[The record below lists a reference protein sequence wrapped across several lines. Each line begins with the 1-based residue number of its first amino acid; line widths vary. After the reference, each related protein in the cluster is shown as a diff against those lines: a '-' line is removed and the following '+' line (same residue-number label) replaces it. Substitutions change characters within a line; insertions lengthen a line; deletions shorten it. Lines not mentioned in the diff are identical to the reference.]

1 MIISENNWIN
11 DNLTKSGL
19 ISDYDIKFNL
29 YPFKPLKFHDAA
41 QKTAIKIS
49 EKYKNLYVGLS
60 GGIDSEYVLVCFHKL
75 KIPIIP
81 LIILCEGNEEE
92 TKYAFKIC
100 KKLNIIPKVI
110 TCSDIE
116 ILDICISFI
125 YKKMNGVGFESAT
138 KIFAA
143 QYVKNNNGTLVCG
156 GHIVGDGDALIKNSE
171 YAMIE
176 WDSYDL
182 ADYGDEIGF
191 FTYTPELT
199 YSMISGNTL
208 DGENMSWKEYKSK
221 LFELEMRQKI
231 FYTYPERIE
240 KIFESM
246 YRVDPIEKKQFD
258 TLRSLGIPWR
268 PPKRFS
274 TNNNFKKEIRWKKN
288 EILDIFKPYLI

>member
-1 MIISENNWIN
+1 MIISENNWMI
-11 DNLTKSGL
+11 DNFTSTGLT
-19 ISDYDIKFNL
+19 SDYDITFNL
-29 YPFKPLKFHDAA
+29 YSFKPLNFYLASEQA
-41 QKTAIKIS
+41 AIKLS

-60 GGIDSEYVLVCFHKL
+60 GGIDSEYVLFCFHKL

-110 TCSDIE
+110 TCSNYE
-116 ILDICISFI
+116 ILDICVNFI

-138 KIFAA
+138 RAHA
-143 QYVKNNNGTLVCG
+143 MHYVKNNGGTLICG
-156 GHIVGDGDALIKNSE
+156 DSIIGDGNRLIRDSE
-171 YAMIE
+171 YTMDE
-176 WDSYDL
+176 WAGYFG
-182 ADYGDEIGF
+182 YEIGF

-221 LFELEMRQKI
+221 LFGLEMRDKMSYIYPKNNQKI
-231 FYTYPERIE
+231 I
-240 KIFESM
+240 ESM
-246 YRVDPIEKKQFD
+246 YRVDPIEQKRLNH
-258 TLRSLGIPWR
+258 LRSLGIPVPR
-268 PPKRFS
+268 EPPPLS
-274 TNNNFKKEIRWKKN
+274 TNNNFKTGIKWKKN

>member
-11 DNLTKSGL
+11 DNIFSERMTENYEVNMKP
-19 ISDYDIKFNL
+19 
-29 YPFKPLKFHDAA
+29 YPFKPLNFYDAA
-41 QKTAIKIS
+41 QQAAIKIS

-110 TCSDIE
+110 TCSNYE
-116 ILDICISFI
+116 ILDICVNFI
-125 YKKMNGVGFESAT
+125 YKKMKGVGFQSAT
-138 KIFAA
+138 RAHA
-143 QYVKNNNGTLVCG
+143 MHYVKNNGGTLICG
-156 GHIVGDGDALIKNSE
+156 DSIIGDGNRLIRDSE
-171 YAMIE
+171 YTMDE
-176 WDSYDL
+176 WAGYFG
-182 ADYGDEIGF
+182 YEIGF

-221 LFELEMRQKI
+221 LFGLEMRDKMSYIYPKNNQKI
-231 FYTYPERIE
+231 I
-240 KIFESM
+240 ESM
-246 YRVDPIEKKQFD
+246 YRVDPIEQKRLNH
-258 TLRSLGIPWR
+258 LRSLGIPVPSE
-268 PPKRFS
+268 PPPLS
-274 TNNNFKKEIRWKKN
+274 TNNNFKTGIKWKKN